1 MPTDARQP
9 TGLKTAGKALWKQI
23 TDGYELRPDEVRILV
38 DAAREADLV
47 DRLEK
52 ALSSEPELT
61 TEGSMGQL
69 VITPLLA
76 EIRQHRAVLANL
88 LKALKLPAGKPG
100 AGAQSELERIAE
112 ERRRAARARW
122 DRHAQTG

>member
-1 MPTDARQP
+1 MPTDARP
-9 TGLKTAGKALWKQI
+9 PAKLGKAGRDLFKQI
-23 TDGYELRPDEVRILV
+23 VDVYELRPDEVRILL
-38 DAAREADLV
+38 DACREADLV

-52 ALSSEPELT
+52 ALSLEGELT

-69 VITPLLA
+69 VITPLLS

-100 AGAQSELERIAE
+100 EPDEKASVAE
-112 ERRRAARARW
+112 AARKAARARW
-122 DRHAQTG
+122 DRPRQTG